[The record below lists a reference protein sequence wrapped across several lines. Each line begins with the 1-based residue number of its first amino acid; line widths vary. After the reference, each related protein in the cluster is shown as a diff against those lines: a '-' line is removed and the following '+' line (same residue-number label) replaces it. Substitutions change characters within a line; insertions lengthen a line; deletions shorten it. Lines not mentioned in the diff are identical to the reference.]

1 MLEYQ
6 ESTKQPMARKPNL
19 LLEEFLDKS
28 VPLPE
33 IYWETVPLGI
43 DPFVVWEGYDEGVEG
58 WVPIWFPSL

>member
-1 MLEYQ
+1 
-6 ESTKQPMARKPNL
+6 MARKPNL